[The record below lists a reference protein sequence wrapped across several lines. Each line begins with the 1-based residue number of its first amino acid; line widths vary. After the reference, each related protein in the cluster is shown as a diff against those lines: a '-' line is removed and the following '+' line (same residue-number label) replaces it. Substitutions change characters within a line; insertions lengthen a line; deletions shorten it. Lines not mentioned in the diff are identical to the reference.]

1 MNPKPIFDAAR
12 TIAGPLSQSDVDLL
26 NRAIIASQH
35 NDDLRP
41 TGTKQI
47 GAAGLAL
54 IKSFEGLRLTAYKCP
69 ADVWTVGYGST
80 GPHVKPGMTI
90 TEAQADKLLQDD
102 LDRFETSVARH
113 APEATQNQFDAM
125 VSLAFNIGTGAF
137 EKSTLLRKFLNGDK
151 MGAADAFLQWVNAGG
166 RKLEGLIRRRNA
178 ERALF
183 LT

>member
-26 NRAIIASQH
+26 NRAIIAAEH
-35 NDDLRP
+35 GDELP
-41 TGTKQI
+41 PLTTKQI
-47 GAAGLAL
+47 GAKGLAL
-54 IKSFEGLRLTAYKCP
+54 IKSFEGLRLTSYKCP

-80 GPHVKPGMTI
+80 GPHVKPNTTI

-102 LDRFETSVARH
+102 LDRFEASVARH
-113 APEATQNQFDAM
+113 APNATQNQFDAM

-137 EKSTLLRKFLNGDK
+137 EKSTLLRKFKAGDVA
-151 MGAADAFLQWVNAGG
+151 GAAAGFAAWKNAGG
-166 RKLEGLIRRRNA
+166 RELPGLVRRRAA

-183 LT
+183 VS